1 MLKLDALTLLLGAS
15 LVLFPQLFTLLTIP
29 YFSAIHESEFDTAL
43 WGNWFRLFS
52 YLASLIFTLTGLAA
66 HLFPRRSLLY
76 ATVTGLS
83 LSLAMTVYNVLFG
96 LRVPAVMLCA
106 GDTSDV
112 CMEKPTACGA
122 PNRVKTWEVFF
133 FSFSLCV
140 LICVQTA
147 AIDAFC
153 RKLGEWRVN
162 LIQPVASHPQ
172 VVTDVSARGVELSTI
187 IVESQKAPLK
197 SGREEKA
204 LIESHFIRKPEEPV
218 PAKMVRFGAEE
229 KTTDLLSIKDFE
241 NGSVRTDLSIGKRGG
256 RGKGKK

>member
-1 MLKLDALTLLLGAS
+1 MLKLDALTLLLSAS

-29 YFSAIHESEFDTAL
+29 YFAAIHESEFDTSL

-52 YLASLIFTLTGLAA
+52 YLVSLIFSLTGIAA
-66 HLFPRRSLLY
+66 HLFPRRFLLY
-76 ATVTGLS
+76 TTLSGLS
-83 LSLAMTVYNVLFG
+83 LSLTMTVYNVLFG

-112 CMEKPTACGA
+112 CMENPTACGA
-122 PNRVKTWEVFF
+122 PSRVKTWEAFF

-147 AIDAFC
+147 AIGVFY
-153 RKLGEWRVN
+153 RKLGEWRIN
-162 LIQPVASHPQ
+162 IIQPVALHPQ
-172 VVTDVSARGVELSTI
+172 VVTDVSARGLEVSTI

-218 PAKMVRFGAEE
+218 QAKVVRFGVEE
-229 KTTDLLSIKDFE
+229 KTADVLSFKDFE
-241 NGSVRTDLSIGKRGG
+241 NSSVRTDLSIGKRGG
-256 RGKGKK
+256 RGRGKK